1 MNILELKIIKNKYF
15 IFFINSFLTIFLI
28 KISPSFYGDSLIDFD
43 SPSYINESPYRFSIY
58 PYIINF
64 IGKDQLEKLI
74 TLQIVILS
82 ISFSFISFA
91 MLQTK
96 IKKSL
101 IILLQVFLIFN
112 FFYTSFSKVILT
124 ESLFF
129 SSINLILGCL
139 IFFFVKRQNY
149 LLFIAS
155 LLSGFLVSLRPEGIV
170 LGLTFLIIIL
180 FLKNQKN
187 YFSSFVLIFLIF
199 PLSENIIYFKKFEE
213 RKTVFNQSILGKF
226 FMLSGTQNFNI
237 NDYSELSDDFLI
249 QTVRQSQELH
259 SFLQKIKNPY
269 LKSNLISDFEVF
281 GQYELKKILDIDDFQ
296 FNENIKKLDFNFFLK
311 LILKNPVEYLHLSF
325 HHYVTMWTPGGRI
338 FLLEKELKKKNLN
351 LPFSDLQTGTSG
363 NLKLEKINKLFFFI
377 TVSFSFVMI
386 FLIIFFIFSI
396 FQILKGKEELI
407 YFFTLGIQFHLISVS
422 ITNIGSFRYL
432 MPTYPLILIVL
443 IILIDKLRLLK

>member
-1 MNILELKIIKNKYF
+1 M
-15 IFFINSFLTIFLI
+15 
-28 KISPSFYGDSLIDFD
+28 
-43 SPSYINESPYRFSIY
+43 Y

-91 MLQTK
+91 MLQTT

-226 FMLSGTQNFNI
+226 FTLSGTQNFNI

-249 QTVRQSQELH
+249 QTVKQSQELH

-281 GQYELKKILDIDDFQ
+281 GQYELKKILDIDDIQ
-296 FNENIKKLDFNFFLK
+296 FNENKKARF
-311 LILKNPVEYLHLSF
+311 
-325 HHYVTMWTPGGRI
+325 
-338 FLLEKELKKKNLN
+338 
-351 LPFSDLQTGTSG
+351 
-363 NLKLEKINKLFFFI
+363 
-377 TVSFSFVMI
+377 
-386 FLIIFFIFSI
+386 
-396 FQILKGKEELI
+396 
-407 YFFTLGIQFHLISVS
+407 
-422 ITNIGSFRYL
+422 
-432 MPTYPLILIVL
+432 
-443 IILIDKLRLLK
+443 